1 MTDEEAEKFKN
12 TLQESL
18 TFPCVYMYKFIVK
31 SENRNIALVENL
43 FEAGAEIFSKE
54 SGGGKYISIT
64 VSQVSLNVEEIISIY
79 KKAAKIKGIIFL

>member
-1 MTDEEAEKFKN
+1 MTNEEAEKFKN

-18 TFPCVYMYKFIVK
+18 IFPCVYMYKFIVK

-43 FEAGAEIFSKE
+43 FEADAEMFTKE

-64 VSQVSLNVEEIISIY
+64 VSQVSLNVDEIISIY

>member
-1 MTDEEAEKFKN
+1 MTNEEAEKFKN

-18 TFPCVYMYKFIVK
+18 NFPCVYMYKFIVK

-64 VSQVSLNVEEIISIY
+64 VSQVSLDVDEIISIY

>member
-1 MTDEEAEKFKN
+1 MTNEEAEKFKR

-43 FEAGAEIFSKE
+43 FEAGAEFIINLFCPQSGFGWLNKYQYFYPPKINKDEHSKE
-54 SGGGKYISIT
+54 
-64 VSQVSLNVEEIISIY
+64 
-79 KKAAKIKGIIFL
+79 

>member
-18 TFPCVYMYKFIVK
+18 AFPCVYMYKFIVK

-43 FEAGAEIFSKE
+43 FEADAEIFSKE

-64 VSQVSLNVEEIISIY
+64 VSQVSLNVDEIISTY
-79 KKAAKIKGIIFL
+79 KKAALIKGIIFL